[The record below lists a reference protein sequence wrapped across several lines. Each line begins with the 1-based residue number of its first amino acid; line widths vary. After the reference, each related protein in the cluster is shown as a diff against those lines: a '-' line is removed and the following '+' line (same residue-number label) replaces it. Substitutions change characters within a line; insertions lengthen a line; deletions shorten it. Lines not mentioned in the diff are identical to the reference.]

1 MSLVLNTWRGG
12 IKMHVNFQLPVKGL
26 HLGGSVEQ
34 GPAMTSGHMNNVR
47 ARCVLENKVRIGQ
60 RPGLDK
66 WYGTQIGGA
75 EAPVVCMCSVSTVS

>member
-1 MSLVLNTWRGG
+1 MPHINFSLP
-12 IKMHVNFQLPVKGL
+12 IKGL

-47 ARCVLENKVRIGQ
+47 ARDILENKVRIGQ

-66 WYGTQIGGA
+66 WGDGDRVGDA
-75 EAPVVCMCSVSTVS
+75 DNPVVFILSVSSVS